1 MAQYIEDNYPPMRD
15 GLKTQKAVTFE
26 GTLAVTGAVT
36 LAGGVTSTSPTAGL
50 GYATGAGGAVTQ
62 ASTITTGVT
71 VQGVSG
77 TITTVASTLAAQ
89 ATVEFIVTNG
99 SVAVGDVVAVSTT
112 YAGAGSPMVSV
123 AQVGAGSFSIV
134 LFNATTA
141 TTALNAVVVI
151 NFAVIKAVS
160 A

>member
-1 MAQYIEDNYPPMRD
+1 MTQNIEDYVPVVKYH
-15 GLKTQKAVTFE
+15 GLNTTKDIVT
-26 GTLAVTGAVT
+26 TASVKSSSA
-36 LAGGVTSTSPTAGL
+36 TAGI

-62 ASTITTGVT
+62 ETNITTGVT
-71 VQGVSG
+71 VQGTSG
-77 TITTVASTLAAQ
+77 TITTVSSTLAAQ
-89 ATVEFIVTNG
+89 ATAEFIVTNA

-112 YAGAGSPMVSV
+112 YAGAGSPIVSV
-123 AQVGAGSFSIV
+123 AQVGAGVFSIV

-141 TTALNAVVVI
+141 TTALDAVVVI

>member
-1 MAQYIEDNYPPMRD
+1 MARKLEDYVQVVKED
-15 GLKTQKAVTFE
+15 GIVT
-26 GTLAVTGAVT
+26 AKPIVA
-36 LAGGVTSTSPTAGL
+36 AGITTTSATAGL

-62 ASTITTGVT
+62 TTNITTGVT
-71 VQGVSG
+71 LSKLSG

-89 ATVEFIVTNG
+89 ATVEFIVTNTL
-99 SVAVGDVVAVSTT
+99 VEATDVIAVSTT
-112 YAGAGSPMVSV
+112 YAGGGSPMVSV
-123 AQVGAGSFSIV
+123 AQVGAGTFSIV

-141 TTALNAVVVI
+141 TTALDAAVVI

>member
-1 MAQYIEDNYPPMRD
+1 MSTSTLIEDYVPVVKYN
-15 GLKTQKAVTFE
+15 GLNTAQII
-26 GTLAVTGAVT
+26 
-36 LAGGVTSTSPTAGL
+36 TSSNGITSSSATAGI

-62 ASTITTGVT
+62 ATNITTGVT

-77 TITTVASTLAAQ
+77 KITTVASTLAAQ
-89 ATVEFIVTNG
+89 AAAEFIVTNG

-112 YAGAGSPMVSV
+112 YAGAGSPIVSV

-134 LFNATTA
+134 IFNATTA
-141 TTALNAVVVI
+141 TTALNALLVI